1 MIERVNSSC
10 GKMKE
15 YAGES
20 SEMEEQVR
28 GYIANLRLVRLESA
42 THLGKEANEYI
53 RQQEH
58 ALERLREVIRIDWK
72 PPSLLGLPKWLG
84 V

>member
-1 MIERVNSSC
+1 VIERVYSSC

-15 YAGES
+15 YEEGS

-28 GYIANLRLVRLESA
+28 GYIANLRLVRLGSA
-42 THLGKEANEYI
+42 TRLGKEANEYI
-53 RQQEH
+53 RQQAH

-72 PPSLLGLPKWLG
+72 PPCLLGLPKWLL